1 MKNSSNALINT
12 VLFDLD
18 GTVLD
23 TARDLVGALNIVLQE
38 QGLEAVS
45 LEKARPSVSLG
56 AGALI
61 CCGFG
66 YRGTELNF
74 EELRQRLV
82 TVYSEHLADNTC
94 LFDGMEQVLT
104 TLEAKQIRWGIVTN
118 KITFLTEP
126 LLEKLDLT
134 KRCACIV
141 SGDTLPEKKPHP
153 APLLH
158 ACQLAQSQP
167 THCIYVGD
175 AARDIEA
182 GQRAGMQTVAALY
195 GYIAENEN
203 PHTWNATTTIS
214 KPLDLLNWLA
224 LC

>member
-1 MKNSSNALINT
+1 
-12 VLFDLD
+12 
-18 GTVLD
+18 
-23 TARDLVGALNIVLQE
+23 
-38 QGLEAVS
+38 
-45 LEKARPSVSLG
+45 
-56 AGALI
+56 
-61 CCGFG
+61 
-66 YRGTELNF
+66 
-74 EELRQRLV
+74 
-82 TVYSEHLADNTC
+82 
-94 LFDGMEQVLT
+94 
-104 TLEAKQIRWGIVTN
+104 
-118 KITFLTEP
+118 
-126 LLEKLDLT
+126 
-134 KRCACIV
+134 
-141 SGDTLPEKKPHP
+141 
-153 APLLH
+153 LLH